1 MTLAARRSSMLR
13 TYLVLLSCQADGE
26 LIHDVFRL
34 PLSGPIIGMV
44 LLLLFLQMAGGGSK
58 EFILAGQSMLR
69 YLPLFFVPPG
79 VGVMQ
84 HLSLMRALWLPTLL
98 ALIISTALAMI
109 SGAIVMQSVKRLQR
123 PHRAGAVLKTIVGG
137 D

>member
-1 MTLAARRSSMLR
+1 MLR
-13 TYLVLLSCQADGE
+13 AYLVLLGCQMVGE
-26 LIHDVFRL
+26 VIHHVSRL

-44 LLLLFLQMAGGGSK
+44 VLLLFLRITGGGSA
-58 EFILAGQSMLR
+58 EFNLAGQSLLR

-84 HLSLMRALWLPTLL
+84 HLGLMRAWWLPTLL
-98 ALIISTALAMI
+98 ALIASTALAMI
-109 SGAIVMQSVKRLQR
+109 SGAIVMQSVKRLR
-123 PHRAGAVLKTIVGG
+123 SPRRGDAVLHPVVSG

>member
-1 MTLAARRSSMLR
+1 MLR
-13 TYLVLLSCQADGE
+13 TYLVLLGCQAVGE
-26 LIHDVFRL
+26 LIHHVSRL
-34 PLSGPIIGMV
+34 PLSGPIVGMV
-44 LLLLFLQMAGGGSK
+44 LLLIFLQMVGGGSE
-58 EFILAGQSMLR
+58 EFNLAGQSIVR

-84 HLSLMRALWLPTLL
+84 HLALMRTLWLPTLL

-123 PHRAGAVLKTIVGG
+123 PHRTGGGLKTVVGG

>member
-1 MTLAARRSSMLR
+1 MLR
-13 TYLVLLSCQADGE
+13 TYLVLLSCQAAGE
-26 LIHDVFRL
+26 MIHQLTRL

-44 LLLLFLQMAGGGSK
+44 LLLISLQTVGGGSE
-58 EFILAGQSMLR
+58 EFNHAGQSTLR
-69 YLPLFFVPPG
+69 YLPLFFVPAG

-84 HLSLMRALWLPTLL
+84 HLALMRTLWLPTLL

-123 PHRAGAVLKTIVGG
+123 PHRAGAVLKMVDSG

>member
-1 MTLAARRSSMLR
+1 MLR
-13 TYLVLLSCQADGE
+13 AYLVFLGCQAVGE
-26 LIHDVFRL
+26 VIHHVSRL

-44 LLLLFLQMAGGGSK
+44 LLLIFLRMVGGGSE
-58 EFILAGQSMLR
+58 EFNLAGQSLLR

-84 HLSLMRALWLPTLL
+84 HLALMRTWWLPTLL
-98 ALIISTALAMI
+98 ALITSTALAMM
-109 SGAIVMQSVKRLQR
+109 SGAIVTQSVKKLRR
-123 PHRAGAVLKTIVGG
+123 PYRAGAVLDTVVSG

>member
-1 MTLAARRSSMLR
+1 MLR
-13 TYLVLLSCQADGE
+13 AYLVLLGCQALGE
-26 LIHDVFRL
+26 VIHHVSKL

-44 LLLLFLQMAGGGSK
+44 LLLIFLRIVGGESD
-58 EFILAGQSMLR
+58 EFNLAGQSLLR

-84 HLSLMRALWLPTLL
+84 HLALMRSWWLPMLL
-98 ALIISTALAMI
+98 ALIISTALAMM
-109 SGAIVMQSVKRLQR
+109 SGAIVMQSVKRLR
-123 PHRAGAVLKTIVGG
+123 WPRRAGAVLDPVVSG

>member
-1 MTLAARRSSMLR
+1 MLR
-13 TYLVLLSCQADGE
+13 AYLALLGCQMVGE
-26 LIHDVFRL
+26 VIHHVSRL

-44 LLLLFLQMAGGGSK
+44 LLLILLRMVGGGSE
-58 EFILAGQSMLR
+58 EFNLAGQSLLR

-84 HLSLMRALWLPTLL
+84 HLALLRTWWLTTLL
-98 ALIISTALAMI
+98 ALIASTALAMI
-109 SGAIVMQSVKRLQR
+109 SGAIVMQSVTRLR
-123 PHRAGAVLKTIVGG
+123 WPHRAGPVLHKVASG

>member
-1 MTLAARRSSMLR
+1 MLR
-13 TYLVLLSCQADGE
+13 AYLALLGCQMFGE
-26 LIHDVFRL
+26 VIQHVSKL

-44 LLLLFLQMAGGGSK
+44 LLLIFLRVIGGGSD
-58 EFILAGQSMLR
+58 EFNLAGQSLLR

-84 HLSLMRALWLPTLL
+84 HFALMRTWWLPTLL
-98 ALIISTALAMI
+98 ALIASTALAMM
-109 SGAIVMQSVKRLQR
+109 SGAIVMQSVTRLR
-123 PHRAGAVLKTIVGG
+123 WPHRAGAVLDPVVSG

>member
-1 MTLAARRSSMLR
+1 MLR
-13 TYLVLLSCQADGE
+13 TYLVLLSCQAVGE
-26 LIHDVFRL
+26 LLHHVSRL

-44 LLLLFLQMAGGGSK
+44 LLLIFLQMAGGGSE
-58 EFILAGQSMLR
+58 EFNLAGQSILR

-84 HLSLMRALWLPTLL
+84 HLALMRTLWLPTLL

-123 PHRAGAVLKTIVGG
+123 PRRAGAVFKTVGSG

>member
-1 MTLAARRSSMLR
+1 MLR
-13 TYLVLLSCQADGE
+13 TYLVLLSCQAVGE
-26 LIHDVFRL
+26 LLHHVSRL

-44 LLLLFLQMAGGGSK
+44 LLLIFLQMAGGGS
-58 EFILAGQSMLR
+58 EPFNLAGQSILR

-79 VGVMQ
+79 VGIMQ
-84 HLSLMRALWLPTLL
+84 HIALMRTMWLPTLL
-98 ALIISTALAMI
+98 ALIISTTLAMI

-123 PHRAGAVLKTIVGG
+123 PHRAGAVLKTVGSG

>member
-1 MTLAARRSSMLR
+1 MLR
-13 TYLVLLSCQADGE
+13 TYLVLLSCQAVGE
-26 LIHDVFRL
+26 LLHHVSRL

-44 LLLLFLQMAGGGSK
+44 LLLIFLQMAGGGSE
-58 EFILAGQSMLR
+58 EFNLAGQSILR

-79 VGVMQ
+79 VGIMQ
-84 HLSLMRALWLPTLL
+84 HIALMRTMWLPTLL
-98 ALIISTALAMI
+98 ALIISTTLAMI

-123 PHRAGAVLKTIVGG
+123 PHRAGAVLKTVGSG